1 MILLKALVYGFAAV
15 GCVNIIHAV
24 IKVVSL
30 YALRAEHNGEK
41 TQYII
46 YDKDGTTPLWE
57 SKVVDEFS
65 NDEVGEFRTFC
76 DKWSHHPG
84 ALARWERK

>member
-1 MILLKALVYGFAAV
+1 MILLKVLICGLAAAE
-15 GCVNIIHAV
+15 CMNIIYAA
-24 IKVVSL
+24 IKAISMHT
-30 YALRAEHNGEK
+30 LRAEHNGDR

-65 NDEVGEFRTFC
+65 SDEVKEFRAFC